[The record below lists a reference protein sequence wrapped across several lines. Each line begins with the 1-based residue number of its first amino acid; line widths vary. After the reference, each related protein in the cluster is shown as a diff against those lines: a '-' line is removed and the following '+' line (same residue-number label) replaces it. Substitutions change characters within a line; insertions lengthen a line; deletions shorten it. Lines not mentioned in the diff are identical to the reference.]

1 MSHRAPLIAAAMALA
16 SAATAA
22 AELPPLIPREIL
34 FGNPEKAA
42 PQFSP
47 DGKTLSWLAPDAKN
61 VLQVWVK
68 SLGKDDARVITAD
81 KKRGIRQY
89 AWAENSRVVLY
100 LQDADGDENWH
111 IYGVGLDG
119 KDARDFTP
127 GPKLQARI
135 TGTDPA
141 FPDTVLVSLNKR
153 NPALHDVYRLDVNS
167 GLLTLDTENPG
178 DVAGFAA
185 DAKFQVRGAQVM
197 TPDGGT
203 EIRVR
208 DDAKSP
214 WKTAVK
220 VGPDEILSLVGFS
233 ADGGSLYLMSS
244 VGRDTAAVVA
254 RDLKTGRETVIAA
267 SDAVDAGGV
276 IVHPTRHIIQAVSFA
291 PGRSTW
297 TVVDPS
303 IAADIEGIK
312 SLNDGDFN
320 VLSRDTADK
329 TWLVGFTSDRGPI
342 RYYSWDRDARKGTF
356 LFVHQPKLEGLTLSK
371 MEPVV
376 IDSRD
381 GLKLNAY
388 LTLPAGAEP
397 KNLPMVLLVHGGP
410 WARDQWSYNPSAQWF
425 ANRGYACLMVNY
437 RGSTGYGKKFLYAGN
452 RQWGLKMHDDLLDS
466 VDWAVKKGYAD
477 PKKVAIYGGSYG
489 GYAALAGVTFT
500 PEVFACGVDIVGPSN
515 LKTLIGSIPPYWK
528 PMRATFDVRMGN
540 VDSPGDAELI
550 AAASPLFK
558 ADKIVR
564 PLLIGQGAKDPRV
577 NQAESE
583 QIVEAI
589 AKAGGK
595 ATYVLYPDEGHGFRR
610 PENSIDFNARAE
622 EFLGRH
628 LGGRVEP
635 LSGERYP
642 GSTAI
647 IRKVGE

>member
-1 MSHRAPLIAAAMALA
+1 MTNRAPWLAAAMALA
-16 SAATAA
+16 AAAPAA
-22 AELPPLIPREIL
+22 AELPPLIPRETL

-42 PQFSP
+42 PQLSP

-68 SLGKDDARVITAD
+68 SLNKDDARVITAD

-111 IYGVGLDG
+111 IHGVGLDG
-119 KDARDFTP
+119 KDARDLTP
-127 GPKLQARI
+127 GPKLQARLN
-135 TGTDPA
+135 GTDPA
-141 FPDTVLVSLNKR
+141 FPDTVLVALNRR
-153 NPALHDVYRLDVNS
+153 NPALHDVYRLDVNT
-167 GLLTLDTENPG
+167 GELTLDTENPG
-178 DVAGFAA
+178 DVAGFAP
-185 DAKFQVRGAQVM
+185 DAKFQVRAAQVM

-214 WKTAVK
+214 WKTVVK
-220 VGPDEILSLVGFS
+220 VGPDEILNLVGFA
-233 ADGGSLYLMSS
+233 ADGKSLYLTSS
-244 VGRDTAAVVA
+244 VGRDTAAVVS
-254 RDLKTGRETVIAA
+254 RDLSTGKETVIAA

-276 IVHPTRHIIQAVSFA
+276 VVHPTRHVVQAVSFA
-291 PGRSTW
+291 PGRSSW

-303 IAADIEGIK
+303 VAADFEGIK
-312 SLNDGDFN
+312 ALYDGDFG
-320 VLSRDTADK
+320 LASRDTADK
-329 TWLVGFTSDRGPI
+329 TWLVAFTGDRGPS

-356 LFVHQPKLEGLTLSK
+356 LFVTQPKLEGLTLAK
-371 MEPVV
+371 MEPVA

-388 LTLPAGAEP
+388 LTLPVGIPAKG
-397 KNLPMVLLVHGGP
+397 LPMVLFVHGGP
-410 WARDQWSYNPSAQWF
+410 WARDQWSYNPTAQWF

-452 RQWGLKMHDDLLDS
+452 RQWGLKMHDDLLDA
-466 VDWAVKKGYAD
+466 VDWAVKKGTID
-477 PKKVAIYGGSYG
+477 PKRVAIYGGSYG
-489 GYAALAGVTFT
+489 GYAALAGLTFT
-500 PEVFACGVDIVGPSN
+500 PEVFACAVDIVGPSN

-540 VDSPGDAELI
+540 VDSPDDAALI
-550 AAASPLFK
+550 EAASPLFK
-558 ADKIVR
+558 ADKIVK

-583 QIVEAI
+583 QIVSAI

-610 PENSIDFNARAE
+610 PENAIDFNARAE
-622 EFLGRH
+622 EFLGRY